1 MFNNY
6 NYLRTDL
13 YSMFNN
19 LFFPKPKSD
28 SIIEPLT
35 CLIRLS
41 ILEFKQIGTKIS
53 IYENRITYN
62 NPNMFQGAL
71 RWSNGDNREDIHNIY
86 NSLIKATEWF
96 DISESEIKNIFLCAI
111 KGLQK
116 LKLSYDENSIIS
128 HSISH
133 YIQLLQ
139 HKVNGETTNSVV
151 RTTRTRNNDSRDAS
165 NSSNSSNASNASDS
179 SDSIDANEN
188 TIFLKLK
195 ELWND
200 REINIINN
208 ILLELEDN
216 RKKSHYELKQD
227 SLIDA
232 IEIILL
238 RKEDDLT
245 NILKKT
251 TTLLKNV

>member
-6 NYLRTDL
+6 NYLRKDL

-62 NPNMFQGAL
+62 DPNMFQGAL

-96 DISESEIKNIFLCAI
+96 DISEPHIKNIFMCAI

-139 HKVNGETTNSVV
+139 NKVNGESSQSIV
-151 RTTRTRNNDSRDAS
+151 RNTRNRTNNNES
-165 NSSNSSNASNASDS
+165 N
-179 SDSIDANEN
+179 IDANNDNSEN

-195 ELWND
+195 ELWNE

-216 RKKSHYELKQD
+216 RKQNNYELKQD

-238 RKEDDLT
+238 RKEEDLT
-245 NILKKT
+245 DILKKT